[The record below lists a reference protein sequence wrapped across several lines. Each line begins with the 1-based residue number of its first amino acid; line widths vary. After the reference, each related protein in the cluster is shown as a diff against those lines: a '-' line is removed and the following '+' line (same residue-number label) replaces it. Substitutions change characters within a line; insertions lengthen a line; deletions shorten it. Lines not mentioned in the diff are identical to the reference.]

1 MGSTGRTGAP
11 ISLFVRFSPRL
22 VLSALALAVGLS
34 AAACVAQPAPG
45 GTVHVLGVSEVSAS
59 TLAAWYRANTPV
71 TYRATVPIGTLTEYF
86 VFEGNMERVRGDLAF
101 AQSIVET
108 GWFAFSSSVPPSYN
122 NFAGLGATDSGGA
135 AAQFANAQTGVR
147 AQIQHLIAYADPNAR
162 CTVPP
167 LHNACVDP
175 RFDLVS
181 PHGKADAW
189 NQMGNGN
196 WATDPNY
203 ASKVIAV
210 YNRIRVYA
218 GLPPV

>member
-1 MGSTGRTGAP
+1 
-11 ISLFVRFSPRL
+11 VRFRPRL
-22 VLSALALAVGLS
+22 VLCAAALAVGLS
-34 AAACVAQPAPG
+34 AAACVSGPPPG
-45 GTVHVLGVSEVSAS
+45 GVVHVLGVSQVSAAKI
-59 TLAAWYRANTPV
+59 AAWYKANTPV
-71 TYRATVPIGTLTEYF
+71 TYRASVPVETLAAYF
-86 VFEGNMERVRGDLAF
+86 VLEGDVERVRGDIAF

-108 GWFAFSSSVPPSYN
+108 GWFQFSSSVPPHYN
-122 NFAGLGATDSGGA
+122 NFAGIGATGSGGL
-135 AAQFANAQTGVR
+135 AAQFPDAQIGVR
-147 AQIQHLIAYADPNAR
+147 AQIQHLISYADPNAS

-181 PHGKADAW
+181 PHGKATSW
-189 NQMGNGN
+189 NEMGNGN

-210 YNRIRVYA
+210 YNRMRAYA

>member
-1 MGSTGRTGAP
+1 
-11 ISLFVRFSPRL
+11 
-22 VLSALALAVGLS
+22 
-34 AAACVAQPAPG
+34 
-45 GTVHVLGVSEVSAS
+45 
-59 TLAAWYRANTPV
+59 
-71 TYRATVPIGTLTEYF
+71 
-86 VFEGNMERVRGDLAF
+86 
-101 AQSIVET
+101 
-108 GWFAFSSSVPPSYN
+108 
-122 NFAGLGATDSGGA
+122 
-135 AAQFANAQTGVR
+135 VR

-181 PHGKADAW
+181 PKGKATSW

-203 ASKVIAV
+203 ASKVIAI

-218 GLPPV
+218 GLSPV